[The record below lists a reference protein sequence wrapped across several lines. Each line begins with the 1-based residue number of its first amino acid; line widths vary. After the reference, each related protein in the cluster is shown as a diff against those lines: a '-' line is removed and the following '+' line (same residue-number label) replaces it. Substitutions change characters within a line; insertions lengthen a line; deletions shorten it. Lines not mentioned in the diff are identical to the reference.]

1 MHRATLLCLLVGLGV
16 ALGISST
23 INSPKSHALQPI
35 EWLEN
40 PRGLRDF
47 ELVTETG
54 VFDKESLLG
63 RWTIV
68 SFGFLN
74 CPDICPTS
82 LSELAALAASLAA
95 EDLDKEVS
103 FVFVSVDPYRDSA
116 MEINNYVRCFSSS
129 ILGATGTQGQ
139 LEQFSRDLGIQYK
152 VSRDSKNYSVAHSMT
167 FSIIDPAGVFRGR
180 FRPGFDEAMILRSFA
195 AA

>member
-1 MHRATLLCLLVGLGV
+1 M
-16 ALGISST
+16 GISST

-116 MEINNYVRCFSSS
+116 MEINNYVRFFSSS

-180 FRPGFDEAMILRSFA
+180 FRPGFDVAMILRSFA

>member
-1 MHRATLLCLLVGLGV
+1 MYRATLLCLLVGLGV

-23 INSPKSHALQPI
+23 INAPKSHVLQSI

-40 PRGLRDF
+40 PRSLRDF
-47 ELVTETG
+47 KLVTETG

-116 MEINNYVRCFSSS
+116 MEINNYVRFFSSS
-129 ILGATGTQGQ
+129 ILGATGTEGQ
-139 LEQFSRDLGIQYK
+139 LERFSRDLGIQYK